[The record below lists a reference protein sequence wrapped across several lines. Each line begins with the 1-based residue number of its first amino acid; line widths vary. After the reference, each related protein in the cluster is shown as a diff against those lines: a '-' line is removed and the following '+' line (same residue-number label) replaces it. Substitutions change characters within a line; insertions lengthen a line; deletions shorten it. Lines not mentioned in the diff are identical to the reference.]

1 MMRDAMALSGGGAR
15 GAAHVGVLLALE
27 EAGLPPGALAGTSAG
42 AVVAGLYACGLGA
55 ERLRRLVEDI
65 ARGRICLV
73 DPAFL
78 GIVRAAFQLLTRRHV
93 TLPGLIKGG
102 RLERLLRR
110 ETGGMALRD
119 VKRRLILPSVDLRT
133 GGTVAYTNTLA
144 GLRPLPHVTWRAD
157 GPVCEAARASAAFPA
172 VFFPVRRG
180 SLCLTDGGVADNLPV
195 DLLLAAGERRVLA
208 VDVAEAYHPP
218 EHDNLIEI
226 ASHSLTI
233 MSTRLK
239 EHMAAGERFL
249 LHPALPEEAGLLTFR
264 EMPACMEA
272 GYEAT
277 RRQLP
282 VLRALFG

>member
-1 MMRDAMALSGGGAR
+1 MEYAIALAGGGAR

-27 EAGLPPGALAGTSAG
+27 EAGLRPKALAGTSAG
-42 AVVAGLYACGLGA
+42 AVVAGLYACGLSA
-55 ERLRRLVEDI
+55 ERLRQLVEDI
-65 ARGRICLV
+65 AKGRICLV

-78 GIVRAAFQLLTRRHV
+78 GILRAAFQLLSRRPV
-93 TLPGLIKGG
+93 TLPGLIKGE

-119 VKRRLILPSVDLRT
+119 VKRRLIIPAVDLRT
-133 GGTVAYTNTLA
+133 GSTVAYTNTLA
-144 GLRPLPHVTWRAD
+144 GLRPLAHVNWRAD
-157 GPVCEAARASAAFPA
+157 GPVCEAVRASAAFPA
-172 VFFPVRRG
+172 VFFPVQREA
-180 SLCLTDGGVADNLPV
+180 LCLTDGGAADNLPV

-226 ASHSLTI
+226 ASHALTI

-239 EHMAAGERFL
+239 EHMTTGERFL
-249 LHPALPEEAGLLTFR
+249 LHPTLPEEAGLLTFR

-272 GYEAT
+272 GYESAK
-277 RRQLP
+277 RQLP